1 LFVIL
6 REGTNLA
13 SGSKGLCMAIQN
25 QRTKAEGFRQMH
37 DRSRI
42 LVLPN
47 AWDAASARI
56 FEHAG
61 FSAVAT
67 TSAGVS
73 YTAGYPDGEA
83 IPREDMVTIVRWIA
97 CSVRVPVTADIESG
111 FGSSPREVSETV
123 RMVIDAGAVGVNL
136 EDTVHGG
143 EHGTGRQLYD
153 LPLAVERISAARA
166 AAEAA
171 GVPIVINGRT
181 DVYLLGI
188 GEKASRFE
196 HAVRRLNAYREAG
209 ADCLYPIGY
218 LDPDTTAALVKAI
231 NGPINVIGVPGTP
244 PVAELQ
250 RLGVA
255 RVSTASGPARIA
267 MTATHKLAA
276 ELARNGAFDI
286 FGGDTMNH
294 QTANDL
300 MARKR

>member
-1 LFVIL
+1 M
-6 REGTNLA
+6 TQKA
-13 SGSKGLCMAIQN
+13 
-25 QRTKAEGFRQMH
+25 KAEAFRRMH
-37 DRSRI
+37 DRSHI
-42 LVLPN
+42 LLLPN

-56 FEHAG
+56 FEDAG

-83 IPREDMVTIVRWIA
+83 IPRDDMVTIVRWVA
-97 CSVRVPVTADIESG
+97 RSVRIPVTADIESG
-111 FGSSPREVSETV
+111 FGSGPREVGDTV
-123 RMVIDAGAVGVNL
+123 RMVIEAGAVGINL

-143 EHGTGRQLYD
+143 EHGSGRQLYD
-153 LPLAVERISAARA
+153 LPLAAERIRAARA

-218 LDPDTTAALVKAI
+218 LDPQTIAALVEAI
-231 NGPINVIGVPGTP
+231 DGPVNVIGVPGTP

-250 RLGVA
+250 KLGVA
-255 RVSTASGPARIA
+255 RVSTASGPARVA

-276 ELARNGAFDI
+276 ELARDGTFDI
-286 FGGDTMNH
+286 FSGDIMTH
-294 QTANDL
+294 QAANEL
-300 MARKR
+300 IKQTRK

>member
-1 LFVIL
+1 V
-6 REGTNLA
+6 T
-13 SGSKGLCMAIQN
+13 
-25 QRTKAEGFRQMH
+25 QRAKAEAFRQMH

-42 LVLPN
+42 LLLPN

-56 FEHAG
+56 FEAAG

-67 TSAGVS
+67 TSAGVA

-83 IPREDMVTIVRWIA
+83 IPRDDMVTIVRWIA
-97 CSVRVPVTADIESG
+97 RSVQVPVTADIESG
-111 FGSSPREVSETV
+111 FGSSPREVGDTV
-123 RMVIDAGAVGVNL
+123 RMVIEAGAVGINL
-136 EDTVHGG
+136 EDTIHGAA
-143 EHGTGRQLYD
+143 RQLYD
-153 LPLAVERISAARA
+153 LPLAVERVRAARA

-181 DVYLLGI
+181 DVFLLGI

-209 ADCLYPIGY
+209 ADCLYPMGY
-218 LDPDTTAALVKAI
+218 FDSQTIAALVKAI
-231 NGPINVIGVPGTP
+231 DGPINVMGVPGMP

-267 MTATHKLAA
+267 MTATRKLAA
-276 ELARNGAFDI
+276 ELSRNGIFDL
-286 FGGDTMNH
+286 FGGDTMTH
-294 QTANDL
+294 QTANEL
-300 MARKR
+300 MVRRE

>member
-1 LFVIL
+1 
-6 REGTNLA
+6 
-13 SGSKGLCMAIQN
+13 
-25 QRTKAEGFRQMH
+25 MH
-37 DRSRI
+37 DRSRV

-56 FEHAG
+56 FEDAG
-61 FSAVAT
+61 FTAVAT

-97 CSVRVPVTADIESG
+97 RSVAVPVTADIESG
-111 FGSSPREVSETV
+111 FGSSPGEVAETV
-123 RMVIDAGAVGVNL
+123 RMVIEAGAVGINL

-143 EHGTGRQLYD
+143 ERQLYD
-153 LPLAVERISAARA
+153 MSLAVERIRAARE

-181 DVYLLGI
+181 DVFLLGI
-188 GEKASRFE
+188 GEKPSRFE

-218 LDPDTTAALVKAI
+218 LDRETIASLVAAV
-231 NGPINVIGVPGTP
+231 NGPINVIGVAGTP
-244 PVAELQ
+244 PVVELQ

-267 MTATHKLAA
+267 MTATRSLAA
-276 ELARNGAFDI
+276 DLARNGNFEV
-286 FGGDTMNH
+286 FGGDTMTH
-294 QTANDL
+294 QTANAL
-300 MARKR
+300 MAASGPRTSRQ

>member
-1 LFVIL
+1 MDLKTQK
-6 REGTNLA
+6 E
-13 SGSKGLCMAIQN
+13 
-25 QRTKAEGFRQMH
+25 KAEAFRRMH

-56 FEHAG
+56 FEDAG

-83 IPREDMVTIVRWIA
+83 IPREDMVTIVRWI
-97 CSVRVPVTADIESG
+97 VRAVRIPVTADIESG
-111 FGSSPREVSETV
+111 FGSGPREVSETV
-123 RMVIDAGAVGVNL
+123 RMVIDAGAVGINL
-136 EDTVHGG
+136 EDSIHGA
-143 EHGTGRQLYD
+143 ERQLYD
-153 LPLAVERISAARA
+153 LPLAVERIRAARA

-196 HAVRRLNAYREAG
+196 HAVRRLNTYREAG

-218 LDPDTTAALVKAI
+218 LDPQTIGALVQALS
-231 NGPINVIGVPGTP
+231 GPVNVIGVPGIP
-244 PVAELQ
+244 SAAELQ

-267 MTATHKLAA
+267 MAATHKLAA
-276 ELARNGAFDI
+276 ELARNGTFDM
-286 FGGDTMNH
+286 FGGDTMTP
-294 QTANDL
+294 QAANAL
-300 MARKR
+300 MGRRNTEQNA

>member
-1 LFVIL
+1 
-6 REGTNLA
+6 
-13 SGSKGLCMAIQN
+13 MAIQD
-25 QRTKAEGFRQMH
+25 QRARAEAFRRMH

-42 LVLPN
+42 LLLPN

-56 FEHAG
+56 FEDAG
-61 FSAVAT
+61 YSAVAT
-67 TSAGVS
+67 TSVGVS
-73 YTAGYPDGEA
+73 YIAGYPDGEA

-97 CSVRVPVTADIESG
+97 RSVRIPVTADIESG
-111 FGSSPREVSETV
+111 FGSGPREVGDTV
-123 RMVIDAGAVGVNL
+123 RMIIEAGAVGINL

-143 EHGTGRQLYD
+143 EHGTKRQLYD
-153 LPLAVERISAARA
+153 IPLAVERIRAARA

-181 DVYLLGI
+181 NVYLLGT

-218 LDPDTTAALVKAI
+218 LDPQTIAALVQAI
-231 NGPINVIGVPGTP
+231 DGPVNVIGVPGTP

-255 RVSTASGPARIA
+255 RVSTASGPVRVA
-267 MTATHKLAA
+267 MTATRKLAA
-276 ELARNGAFDI
+276 ELAHNGTFEI
-286 FGGDTMNH
+286 FGGDTMTP
-294 QTANDL
+294 QAANAL
-300 MARKR
+300 ITMNG

>member
-1 LFVIL
+1 
-6 REGTNLA
+6 
-13 SGSKGLCMAIQN
+13 
-25 QRTKAEGFRQMH
+25 MH

-42 LVLPN
+42 LLLPN

-56 FEHAG
+56 FEDAG
-61 FSAVAT
+61 FTAVAT

-83 IPREDMVTIVRWIA
+83 IPREDMVAIVRWIA
-97 CSVRVPVTADIESG
+97 RSVAVPVTADIESG
-111 FGSSPREVSETV
+111 FGSSPREVAETV
-123 RMVIDAGAVGVNL
+123 RMIIEAGAVGINL
-136 EDTVHGG
+136 EDTIHGD
-143 EHGTGRQLYD
+143 ERRLYD
-153 LPLAVERISAARA
+153 LPLAVERICAARA

-181 DVYLLGI
+181 DVFLLGI
-188 GEKASRFE
+188 GEKPSRFE

-218 LDPDTTAALVKAI
+218 LDRETIASLLTTV
-231 NGPINVIGVPGTP
+231 NGPINVIGVAGTP

-250 RLGVA
+250 QLGVA

-276 ELARNGAFDI
+276 DLARNGNFDV
-286 FGGDTMNH
+286 FGGDIMTH
-294 QTANDL
+294 QRANAL
-300 MARKR
+300 MATSGQRTSQQ

>member
-1 LFVIL
+1 
-6 REGTNLA
+6 
-13 SGSKGLCMAIQN
+13 MATQD
-25 QRTKAEGFRQMH
+25 QRAKAEAFRRMH

-42 LVLPN
+42 LLLPN

-56 FEHAG
+56 FEDAG

-73 YTAGYPDGEA
+73 HTAGYPDGEA
-83 IPREDMVTIVRWIA
+83 IPREDMVTIVRWVA
-97 CSVRVPVTADIESG
+97 RSVRIPITADIESG
-111 FGSSPREVSETV
+111 FGSGPRKVSDTV
-123 RMVIDAGAVGVNL
+123 RMVIEAGAVGINL

-143 EHGTGRQLYD
+143 EHGTERQLYD
-153 LPLAVERISAARA
+153 LPLAVERIRAARA
-166 AAEAA
+166 AAETA

-218 LDPDTTAALVKAI
+218 LDPETIAALVKAI
-231 NGPINVIGVPGTP
+231 DGPVNVIGVPGTP

-250 RLGVA
+250 KLGVA
-255 RVSTASGPARIA
+255 RVSTASGPARVA
-267 MTATHKLAA
+267 MTAIRILAD
-276 ELARNGAFDI
+276 ELARDGRFEI
-286 FGGDTMNH
+286 FGGDTITH
-294 QTANDL
+294 QAANAL
-300 MARKR
+300 MAVSGQPPGR

>member
-1 LFVIL
+1 M
-6 REGTNLA
+6 A
-13 SGSKGLCMAIQN
+13 SEA
-25 QRTKAEGFRQMH
+25 QRAKAEAFRRMH
-37 DRSRI
+37 NRSRI

-56 FEHAG
+56 FEDAG

-83 IPREDMVTIVRWIA
+83 IPREDMVTIVRWVA
-97 CSVRVPVTADIESG
+97 HSVAVPVTADIESG
-111 FGSSPREVSETV
+111 FGSSPREVAATV
-123 RMVIDAGAVGVNL
+123 RMIIEAGAVGINL

-143 EHGTGRQLYD
+143 ERQLYD
-153 LPLAVERISAARA
+153 LPLALERISAARA
-166 AAEAA
+166 AADAA

-218 LDPDTTAALVKAI
+218 LDPDTIASLVKAI
-231 NGPINVIGVPGTP
+231 DGPVNVIGVPGTP
-244 PVAELQ
+244 PVSELH

-255 RVSTASGPARIA
+255 RVSTASGPARVA
-267 MTATHKLAA
+267 MTATRTLAA
-276 ELARNGAFDI
+276 DLARNGTFDI
-286 FGGDTMNH
+286 LGGDTMTH
-294 QTANDL
+294 QAANAL
-300 MARKR
+300 MAASGRLSNRR